1 MFRILLTLPSI
12 RDIFKN
18 VNDSDGGD
26 LLAFSKTIQMY
37 IFDGNP
43 NGRIMCE
50 LSNWNGR
57 VYKISRNELG
67 TFLERPDAENT
78 GVYFLLGKDADN
90 VDALYVGEAE
100 KMLTRLKQHLRDTLY
115 WSDCIVVISKD
126 NLLNKAHVKF
136 LENKFYGLAKSAG
149 RSIVVNNTIPTCSSI
164 SEYDEAMLLEFMS
177 NAKLLVNTLG
187 YKIFDTIEDSSIKQK
202 DNQILFY
209 IQAARGADAKGV
221 IVADGFAVLK
231 GSTIATSTVP
241 SMTESLVR
249 LRSELIDKG
258 IIDSEFHFL
267 KDYIFTSP
275 SLAAAVVMGRNANGR
290 TEWKTSDHKTIKDIE
305 EENLN

>member
-1 MFRILLTLPSI
+1 MP
-12 RDIFKN
+12 
-18 VNDSDGGD
+18 
-26 LLAFSKTIQMY
+26 FSKTIQMF

-57 VYKISRNELG
+57 VYKISRNELAQ
-67 TFLERPDAENT
+67 FSNRPDAENT
-78 GVYFLLGKDADN
+78 GVYFLLGKDENNMDTI
-90 VDALYVGEAE
+90 YVGEAE
-100 KMLTRLKQHLRDTLY
+100 KMLTRLKQHLKDQLY
-115 WSDCIVVISKD
+115 WSDCIVVVSKD

-136 LENKFYGLAKSAG
+136 LENKFYGLAKTAG
-149 RSIVVNNTIPTCSSI
+149 RSVVINSTVPTCSSI
-164 SEYDEAMLLEFMS
+164 SEYDEAMLLEFIS

-187 YKIFDTIEDSSIKQK
+187 YKIFDTIEDSSVKKQ
-202 DNQILFY
+202 NSQILFY

-231 GSTIATSTVP
+231 DSAIATTTVP
-241 SMTESLVR
+241 SMSDSLNR
-249 LRSELIDKG
+249 LRNELIEKG
-258 IIDSEFHFL
+258 IIDSSFHFS
-267 KDYIFTSP
+267 KDHIFTSP

-290 TEWKTSDHKTIKDIE
+290 TEWKTTDHKSIKDIE